1 MQNSVTFHKSH
12 SCQVWYPQNSDGGI
26 SNFQISS
33 QSLIKENCH
42 NSRIS
47 NDIDMKL
54 EAVTKPDNRNKTM
67 SKKIDD
73 DVYQQIVTLTFL

>member
-1 MQNSVTFHKSH
+1 
-12 SCQVWYPQNSDGGI
+12 
-26 SNFQISS
+26 
-33 QSLIKENCH
+33 
-42 NSRIS
+42 
-47 NDIDMKL
+47 MKL